1 MPEKVTRIDTIAF
14 NHGTDRTMD
23 VRQMILTD
31 SPTSNLEMLSRAF
44 KKTQN
49 RNCNNEYLN
58 LQLLNE
64 GYRKIFMARQN
75 YINKRL
81 FSHNLSL
88 PC

>member
-1 MPEKVTRIDTIAF
+1 MIAF
-14 NHGTDRTMD
+14 NPGTDRTMD

-49 RNCNNEYLN
+49 RNFNNEYLN